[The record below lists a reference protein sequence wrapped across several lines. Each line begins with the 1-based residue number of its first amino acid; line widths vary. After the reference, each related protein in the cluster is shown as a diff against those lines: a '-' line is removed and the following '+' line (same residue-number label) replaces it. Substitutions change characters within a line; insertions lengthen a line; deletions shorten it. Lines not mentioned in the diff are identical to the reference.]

1 MKNQPIRDERIVQAK
16 QKIHA
21 EILQIVIYIITISF
35 CVKALYFGM
44 DLKQC
49 TTEYIILVF
58 APLYQF
64 FRSRQLGVVLRAY
77 PRKSTAQHLFVACIS
92 LILMFLIF
100 YISGKQ
106 VSADFVLPFIVS
118 FSAVFLLV
126 RMGFSRLEEKRAK
139 KLESLYDEEENE

>member
-58 APLYQF
+58 APLYQL
-64 FRSRQLGVVLRAY
+64 FRSRQLGVVLGAY
-77 PRKSTAQHLFVACIS
+77 PRKSKVQHLFVACIS

-106 VSADFVLPFIVS
+106 MSADFVLPFIVS